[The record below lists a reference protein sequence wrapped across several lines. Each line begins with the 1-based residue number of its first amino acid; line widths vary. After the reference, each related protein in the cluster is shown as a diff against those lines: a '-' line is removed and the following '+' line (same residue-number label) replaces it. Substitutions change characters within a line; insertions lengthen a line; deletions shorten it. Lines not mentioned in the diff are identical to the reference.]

1 MVIQRL
7 LEYEESSSP
16 SAAVEAPSSPNSAVS
31 DDFPAPDVIA
41 RVDSYYEETAKQ
53 SPKSVFF
60 RGDSAN
66 PQVSEPSSSDDDDD
80 VYDYNY
86 YFEDDDDE
94 DEEKDNKTSFL
105 APQSWPSHQ
114 STSPV
119 IHNHEGVSLHTTT
132 YNNFC
137 PEPKFPAESL
147 STNAPIPVP
156 RGRPPVVMRG
166 GFLVPRHHSN
176 SHEGYPTT
184 HQHSDITPFRNPTK
198 RNWVGLAT
206 RHRSLE
212 SVSPSST
219 TEGAKTPSSGRNEGK
234 RSSSLPGRSTSPGP
248 SQATTPANHSSGK
261 HGLLKPGAVSCAP
274 ASPMP
279 NPPPRESFCSTAC
292 GGTVP

>member
-1 MVIQRL
+1 
-7 LEYEESSSP
+7 
-16 SAAVEAPSSPNSAVS
+16 
-31 DDFPAPDVIA
+31 
-41 RVDSYYEETAKQ
+41 
-53 SPKSVFF
+53 
-60 RGDSAN
+60 
-66 PQVSEPSSSDDDDD
+66 
-80 VYDYNY
+80 
-86 YFEDDDDE
+86 
-94 DEEKDNKTSFL
+94 L

-212 SVSPSST
+212 S
-219 TEGAKTPSSGRNEGK
+219 GLG
-234 RSSSLPGRSTSPGP
+234 
-248 SQATTPANHSSGK
+248 
-261 HGLLKPGAVSCAP
+261 GLLGFGI
-274 ASPMP
+274 
-279 NPPPRESFCSTAC
+279 R
-292 GGTVP
+292 